1 MKFAKAA
8 NLTLI
13 DFDPKWDD
21 VPQVIGIVKDKLIKD
36 GGIHNRQLIVDANY
50 YYIADFF
57 KFEKKNHN

>member
-8 NLTLI
+8 DLTLI

-36 GGIHNRQLIVDANY
+36 GGIYNRQQMVDANY
-50 YYIADFF
+50 YIADFV
-57 KFEKKNHN
+57 KFEKNHN